1 MSLSEKLWLAFA
13 LMLVFEG
20 LMPLISP
27 PSWRKLFEQI
37 LKLNDGQIRFYGL
50 CSVGMGLLVLI
61 WVS

>member
-13 LMLVFEG
+13 MMLVFEG

-27 PSWRKLFEQI
+27 PSWRRLFEQI

-50 CSVGMGLLVLI
+50 CSVGLGLLVFLL
-61 WVS
+61 VA

>member
-50 CSVGMGLLVLI
+50 CSVGLGCLVLI

>member
-1 MSLSEKLWLAFA
+1 MSLSDKLWLAFA

-27 PSWRKLFEQI
+27 ASWRKLFEQI

-50 CSVGMGLLVLI
+50 TSVGLGLLVLLLFT
-61 WVS
+61 